1 MVLKLNNF
9 KMDVNGHVAGHGSM
23 NDGTT
28 STFILTTI
36 PSNLER
42 QVDGV
47 APKPIMSLLNNP
59 LTLPN
64 GTVIP
69 RGLYVDSGS
78 FGYINANRIWADN
91 LSVISADLG
100 SIKVKMQI
108 LMMAQLAPLK
118 SKMKQ

>member
-1 MVLKLNNF
+1 
-9 KMDVNGHVAGHGSM
+9 MDVNGHVAGHGSM

-36 PSNLER
+36 PSIWAPAE
-42 QVDGV
+42 VDGV

>member
-1 MVLKLNNF
+1 
-9 KMDVNGHVAGHGSM
+9 MDEWTCSWHGSM

-28 STFILTTI
+28 STFIFNYDTI
-36 PSNLER
+36 QFGAPAG
-42 QVDGV
+42 VDGV